1 MEICEFRSGNHV
13 SGGFGQSVVFHVVSL
28 GLGFFLPR
36 RQNCCVGVIIIIVF
50 QTCRAAA
57 AAASQLGKEAAAAE
71 EAATPMTNGQA
82 SPREQAMTLPER

>member
-36 RQNCCVGVIIIIVF
+36 RQNCCVGVIIIMFGRRRRLAI
-50 QTCRAAA
+50 
-57 AAASQLGKEAAAAE
+57 GKGGGSGGGGSDADDEWTGVA
-71 EAATPMTNGQA
+71 P
-82 SPREQAMTLPER
+82 